1 MGTLQ
6 QDLSEEAKF
15 EALFSIYLLFKEQ
28 GQRPTA
34 EVLAQALSAAFGP
47 VELVADVEGSLTTF
61 ALPEH
66 LVTYADEQKVPAQV
80 LMADFA
86 PFDPA
91 SIDEMA
97 RSQLW
102 DQSDGQAIL
111 DECAYQL
118 MISDFMAAGL
128 DYPERCQV
136 LTTWL
141 ETALGL
147 FEDCVAVWV
156 PASGKL
162 LTRQQV
168 LDDPMQGGDRFIYWA
183 VNVRFFNIEGSSDK
197 VIDTLGLYAIGLPD
211 VQYHFHDLDP
221 DQVVNHAYS
230 TASYIFANNVPIKS
244 GETIDGLWEGRI
256 DPEVRWRCQYEMA
269 LIQPAREVLDICPG
283 PFAAGGRQTE

>member
-15 EALFSIYLLFKEQ
+15 EALCSIYLFFKEQ

-47 VELVADVEGSLTTF
+47 VDLVADTEGSLTTF
-61 ALPEH
+61 ALLEH

-102 DQSDGQAIL
+102 DHPDGQAIL

-156 PASGKL
+156 PTSGKL

-283 PFAAGGRQTE
+283 PFAAGGRQAE